1 MQLNM
6 KLVYIALG
14 CLLLSGGILVSV
26 WAQAPQQAQIAF
38 TSKRDGNYEIYVMD
52 ADGNNQRNLT
62 NNPAGDMDPAWSPDG
77 QMIAFDSDRDSPGI
91 YIMDADGNNPRNLTN
106 NPAGDWGP
114 AWSPDG
120 QMIAFVSN
128 RDGNYEIYVMDADG
142 NKQRNLTNNP
152 AMDMDPAWSPDG
164 KTIAFSSYRDSDWKI
179 YVMDADGNNQR
190 RLTNNPSQ
198 DAWPSWFDPAYAQ
211 SVSSAG
217 KLTTMWGK
225 IKQNSE

>member
-6 KLVYIALG
+6 KLAHIALG
-14 CLLLSGGILVSV
+14 CLLLSGGVLLSVSV
-26 WAQAPQQAQIAF
+26 WAQTPQKAQIAF
-38 TSKRDGNYEIYVMD
+38 YSNRDGNDEIYVMN
-52 ADGNNQRNLT
+52 ADGNNPHNLT
-62 NNPAGDMDPAWSPDG
+62 NNPAN
-77 QMIAFDSDRDSPGI
+77 DS
-91 YIMDADGNNPRNLTN
+91 
-106 NPAGDWGP
+106 GP
-114 AWSPDG
+114 AWSSDG
-120 QMIAFVSN
+120 KMIAFFSD